1 MPGHQPRVKG
11 ARNYWYL
18 RMSDLDGA
26 CRAAHLPAPETPL
39 DTATIAA
46 IATPPGE
53 GGIGVV
59 RISGP
64 DAADI
69 AGRIF
74 HRAGRKRPLDLRAV
88 ESHRLLFGTVVDPA
102 TQQPVDE
109 VLLAWMAGPHTY
121 TREDTVELSCHGGPV
136 PLQETLRLA
145 LAAGARHAEP
155 GEFTL
160 RAFLNGRLDLTQAEA
175 VLNVIGA
182 RTAESLRLAVSDLA
196 GDLTRRLEPANAALI
211 SLLAYLDASADFP
224 DDEIETADIATGLRA
239 AREALEDVVAGSKAG
254 MLYRD
259 GARIALVGR
268 PNVGKSSL
276 LNALLRAERAIVTP
290 IAGTTRD
297 VIMETINLR
306 GIPATLLDTAGIVE
320 TDDVVERIG
329 VERSR
334 DALRTSA
341 AVVLVLDGSEPPQAG
356 DLDIVRALAERPADE
371 RTPVVIAINKAD
383 LPQVGQGR
391 ATGLL
396 PDATIVHL
404 SATTGE
410 GLETLEDALAGVLGG
425 ASAQPAMITA
435 RQRAAVDR
443 ALAHIEDAETAYA
456 AGIPQDLL
464 ATSVRAALHAV
475 GEVTGEHVDE
485 AVLNEIFSRFCI
497 GK

>member
-1 MPGHQPRVKG
+1 MD
-11 ARNYWYL
+11 N
-18 RMSDLDGA
+18 
-26 CRAAHLPAPETPL
+26 
-39 DTATIAA
+39 ATIAA

-69 AGRIF
+69 AGQIF
-74 HRAGRKRPLDLRAV
+74 QRPGRKSALDLRDV
-88 ESHRLLFGTVVDPA
+88 ESHRLLFGTIVDPA
-102 TQQPVDE
+102 TRMPVDE

-196 GDLTRRLEPANAALI
+196 GDLTRRLEPANTAVI

-224 DDEIETADIATGLRA
+224 DDEIETADISIGLQA
-239 AREALEDVVAGSKAG
+239 AKEALEAVVAGSKAG

-276 LNALLRAERAIVTP
+276 LNALLRADRAIVTP

-297 VIMETINLR
+297 VIMETINLK

-320 TDDVVERIG
+320 TEDVVEQIG

-334 DALRTSA
+334 NALRTAA
-341 AVVLVLDGSEPPQAG
+341 AVVLVVDGSVEPQTG
-356 DLDIVRALAERPADE
+356 DVEIAQTLADRPADE
-371 RTPVVIAINKAD
+371 QTPVVVAINKSDLDEHAD
-383 LPQVGQGR
+383 QGAVTSRLPSAKQVR
-391 ATGLL
+391 
-396 PDATIVHL
+396 V

-410 GLETLEDALAGVLGG
+410 GIDRLEGALVEVLGG
-425 ASAQPAMITA
+425 SAAQPALITG

-443 ALAHIEDAETAYA
+443 ALVHIHDAREAYE
-456 AGIPQDLL
+456 AGVPQDLL
-464 ATSVRAALHAV
+464 ATSVRAALHSV
-475 GEVTGEHVDE
+475 GEVTGEHVNE